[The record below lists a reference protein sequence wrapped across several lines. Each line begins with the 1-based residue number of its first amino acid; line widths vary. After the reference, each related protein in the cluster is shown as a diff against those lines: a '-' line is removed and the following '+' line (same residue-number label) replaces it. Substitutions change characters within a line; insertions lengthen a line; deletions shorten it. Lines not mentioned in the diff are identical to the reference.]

1 MTGFDDV
8 EEARDTY
15 PMLTT
20 VEACPENFAR
30 CAMEIIKKAE
40 RGEKLEKQYYIS
52 TQNQYRN
59 SCGCKEAEEAKQIFR
74 KQFEKISVWFT
85 CISRICLWF
94 FGWKEYE
101 IIRAFRI

>member
-1 MTGFDDV
+1 
-8 EEARDTY
+8 
-15 PMLTT
+15 MLTT

-74 KQFEKISVWFT
+74 KQLKKIGVWFT

-94 FGWKEYE
+94 FRWKEYE
-101 IIRAFRI
+101 IIRAFQI